1 MEPLI
6 RGRFVTVLL
15 VSAMVASGLFAGDT
29 RVADLPGQVT
39 PPAAVAAQDLPDK
52 SQYQGEPISLKLVDV
67 SLVDFFRTIS
77 ELTGLNILIDP
88 DVRGTIT
95 INVEEV
101 PWDLLFETVLKSHGL
116 ERTIEGNLVRI
127 ATKRRLR
134 AEEEANKALK
144 KAAFEAT
151 DTITVTRHLNYGLA
165 KDLGKALEKQLSGRG
180 LINVDERTNT
190 LIITDVRTR
199 LEEVLNL
206 VKTLDVPEKQVSIE
220 ARIVEATSN
229 FSRDL
234 GSTFFLQIGNDAD
247 RVRTVL
253 DVFAP
258 TAVEKTIGVGGISL
272 GNFLDTVKLDAFIT
286 AGETKGEA
294 RMLSKPVTSAQ
305 NNAEAV
311 ILQGSKIPI
320 PVQQNFTTTVRY
332 EYAALKLTVTP
343 RITEEQTV
351 VLTIK
356 LENAVPDFSRTVLG
370 IPIILVSE
378 TETMVMLPDGGT
390 AVIGGIFVE
399 TDREQVNKVPGM
411 GDVPLLG
418 NLFKKTSKNR
428 ETREILFFLTTK
440 IRS

>member
-1 MEPLI
+1 M
-6 RGRFVTVLL
+6 
-15 VSAMVASGLFAGDT
+15 FAGDT

>member
-6 RGRFVTVLL
+6 RGKFVTVLT
-15 VSAMVASGLFAGDT
+15 VVAMMICGVFA
-29 RVADLPGQVT
+29 ADLPGQVT
-39 PPAAVAAQDLPDK
+39 PPAAAAQDLPEN

-67 SLVDFFRTIS
+67 SLVDFFRTVS

-88 DVRGTIT
+88 DVKGTIT

-151 DTITVTRHLNYGLA
+151 DTITVTRHLDYGLA
-165 KDLGKALEKQLSGRG
+165 SDLAKALEKQLSARG
-180 LINVDERTNT
+180 QVNFDVRTNT
-190 LIITDVRTR
+190 LIITDVRAR

-206 VKTLDVPEKQVSIE
+206 VKTLDVPERQVNIE
-220 ARIVEATSN
+220 ARIVEATTN

-234 GSTFFLQIGNDAD
+234 GATFFLQIGRDDD

-258 TAVEKTIGVGGISL
+258 SELDNTVGIGGISL
-272 GNFLDTVKLDAFIT
+272 GKFLDTVKLDAFIT
-286 AGETKGEA
+286 AGENKGEA

-343 RITEEQTV
+343 RITEEKTV

-356 LENAVPDFSRTVLG
+356 LENASPDFTRTVMG

-378 TETMVMLPDGGT
+378 TQTMVMLPDGGT

-399 TDREQVNKVPGM
+399 TDRENEDKVPGI

-418 NLFKKTSKNR
+418 HLFKRSLKAR

-440 IRS
+440 IKT

>member
-6 RGRFVTVLL
+6 RGRFITVLMVL
-15 VSAMVASGLFAGDT
+15 AMMACGVLAGDT
-29 RVADLPGQVT
+29 PAADLPGQVT
-39 PPAAVAAQDLPDK
+39 PPAAAAQDLPDK
-52 SQYQGEPISLKLVDV
+52 PQYQGEPISLKLVDV

-101 PWDLLFETVLKSHGL
+101 PWDLLFESVLKSHGL

-165 KDLGKALEKQLSGRG
+165 EELAKALEKQLSARG

-199 LEEVLNL
+199 LEDILNL
-206 VKTLDVPEKQVSIE
+206 VKTLDVPERQVSIE
-220 ARIVEATSN
+220 ARIVEVTSA

-234 GSTFFLQIGNDAD
+234 GSTFFLQIGNDSD

-258 TAVEKTIGVGGISL
+258 TETAKTIGVGGISL

-286 AGETKGEA
+286 AGESRGEA

-399 TDREQVNKVPGM
+399 TDRELVNKVPGM
-411 GDVPLLG
+411 GDVPILG

>member
-6 RGRFVTVLL
+6 RGKFVTVLL
-15 VSAMVASGLFAGDT
+15 VMAMMTCGVLA
-29 RVADLPGQVT
+29 ADLPGQVT
-39 PPAAVAAQDLPDK
+39 PPAAAAQDLPEK

-67 SLVDFFRTIS
+67 SLVDFFRTVS

-134 AEEEANKALK
+134 AEEEANKELK

-151 DTITVTRHLNYGLA
+151 DTVTVTRHLDYGLA
-165 KDLGKALEKQLSGRG
+165 SELAKSLEKQLSARG
-180 LINVDERTNT
+180 LINVDVRTNT

-199 LEEVLNL
+199 LEEILNL
-206 VKTLDVPEKQVSIE
+206 VKTLDVPERQVNIE
-220 ARIVEATSN
+220 ARIVEATTN
-229 FSRDL
+229 FSREL
-234 GSTFFLQIGNDAD
+234 GATFFLQIGRDDD

-258 TAVEKTIGVGGISL
+258 SDLEKTIGIGGISL
-272 GNFLDTVKLDAFIT
+272 GNFLDTVKLDAFIL
-286 AGETKGEA
+286 AGESKGEA

-311 ILQGSKIPI
+311 ILQGAKIPI

-356 LENAVPDFSRTVLG
+356 LENATPDFTRTVMG

-378 TETMVMLPDGGT
+378 TQTMVMLPDGGT

-399 TDREQVNKVPGM
+399 TDREQESKVPGV

-418 NLFKKTSKNR
+418 NLFKKTLKSR

-440 IRS
+440 IRT